1 MKAYVSA
8 DINESLEVRGFSKKI
23 NQDLLEWH
31 RDAENR
37 NIFVESGA
45 GWLLQIDNQLPIK
58 LEEGKSY
65 KIEREVFHRLIK
77 ENTCTDLLIVIRK
90 S

>member
-1 MKAYVSA
+1 MKSYVSSE
-8 DINESLEVRGFSKKI
+8 INECLEVRGFSKKVDK
-23 NQDLLEWH
+23 NLLEWH

-37 NIFVESGA
+37 NIFVESGT
-45 GWLLQIDNQLPIK
+45 GWMLQIDNHLPVK
-58 LEEGKSY
+58 LEQGKSY

-77 ENTCTDLLIVIRK
+77 ENACTDLLIVIKK